1 MYRTS
6 LEGEIMMTYKEAL
19 LDLHSRLDK
28 AELEL
33 KTIIL
38 AHLKDSEEYK
48 RLKGKIEGVQLAK
61 GYMRD
66 YTSSTE

>member
-1 MYRTS
+1 MN
-6 LEGEIMMTYKEAL
+6 YKDAF

-28 AELEL
+28 AEIEL
-33 KTIIL
+33 KTIL
-38 AHLKDSEEYK
+38 LVHLQNSEEHK

-66 YTSSTE
+66 YVDSVE